1 MVSYKAILYNI
12 DTLVTDLLQ
21 WTIAAQMLGF
31 IFVLKL
37 FSSDPL
43 VERYEIIEGQH
54 FVTAKP

>member
-37 FSSDPL
+37 FSSDP
-43 VERYEIIEGQH
+43 VGGEIRNN
-54 FVTAKP
+54 

>member
-21 WTIAAQMLGF
+21 WTIAAQMLGL

-37 FSSDPL
+37 FSSDS
-43 VERYEIIEGQH
+43 VGGEIRNN
-54 FVTAKP
+54 